1 MIFYLCTGELVGKYS
16 FGKGEGI
23 ILVMEWLWE

>member
-1 MIFYLCTGELVGKYS
+1 MIFYLCTGELVREYS

-23 ILVMEWLWE
+23 ILVMEKIWE